1 MSVLDEVTAAS
12 PVPDMKQI
20 HELRVLL
27 EESNRSVDYWTNR
40 AVEFERKIDNVAGY
54 LRDCI
59 DMGDS
64 PDADSIADYL
74 DIDLIREFAVNV
86 DVTFQFTI
94 KAKDADEAQEFA
106 DAIYFSADGDYESD
120 EYEVTNIDVN
130 EV

>member
-1 MSVLDEVTAAS
+1 MSVEEITAAA
-12 PVPDMKQI
+12 P
-20 HELRVLL
+20 ELLL
-27 EESNRSVDYWTNR
+27 ANLQTELERSKSSVQFWADRTTE
-40 AVEFERKIDNVAGY
+40 AERKIDNVAGY
-54 LRDCI
+54 LRDCL

-64 PDADSIADYL
+64 PDAEIIADYL
-74 DIDLIREFAVNV
+74 DIELQREFAVNV

-94 KAKDADEAQEFA
+94 KAKNEDEAQEFA

>member
-1 MSVLDEVTAAS
+1 MSVEEITAAA
-12 PVPDMKQI
+12 PELLLA
-20 HELRVLL
+20 ELRTEL
-27 EESNRSVDYWTNR
+27 ERSKSSVQFWADRTTE
-40 AVEFERKIDNVAGY
+40 AERKIDNVAGY

-64 PDADSIADYL
+64 PDAETIADYL
-74 DIDLIREFAVNV
+74 DIDLVREFAVNV

-94 KAKDADEAQEFA
+94 KAKNEDEAQEFA

-120 EYEVTNIDVN
+120 EYEVTSIDVN

>member
-1 MSVLDEVTAAS
+1 MSVLDE
-12 PVPDMKQI
+12 I
-20 HELRVLL
+20 HPAPELRIANL
-27 EESNRSVDYWTNR
+27 EAELERSKNSVQFWADRTTE
-40 AVEFERKIDNVAGY
+40 AERKIDNVAGY
-54 LRDCI
+54 LRDCL

-64 PDADSIADYL
+64 PDVDTIADYL
-74 DIDLIREFAVNV
+74 DIDLQREFAVSV

-94 KAKDADEAQEFA
+94 KAKNEDEAQEFA

>member
-1 MSVLDEVTAAS
+1 MSIVEEGLSA
-12 PVPDMKQI
+12 PVSSLAVIDDLRQ
-20 HELRVLL
+20 EL
-27 EESNRSVDYWTNR
+27 ERSKNSVQFWADRTTE
-40 AVEFERKIDNVAGY
+40 AERKIDAVAGY
-54 LRDCI
+54 LRDCL

-64 PDADSIADYL
+64 PDADTIADYL
-74 DIDLIREFAVNV
+74 DIDLQREFAVNV

-94 KAKDADEAQEFA
+94 KAKNEDEAQEFA